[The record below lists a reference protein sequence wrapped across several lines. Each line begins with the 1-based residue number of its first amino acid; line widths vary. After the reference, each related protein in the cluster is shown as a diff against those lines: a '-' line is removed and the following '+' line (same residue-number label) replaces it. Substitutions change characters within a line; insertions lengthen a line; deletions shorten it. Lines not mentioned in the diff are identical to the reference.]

1 MSVGFLRVLGM
12 IALLLGPTASVLA
25 QDAPVRV
32 RGTIDRVEGDTYIV
46 KARGGAEL
54 KVTLAEKAMVVALIK
69 ASLADIKQ
77 GSYVG
82 VSGMPQADGSQKALE
97 VHIFPEAMR
106 GVGDGHRG
114 WDLQPTSTMT
124 NGNVEQATASSDGQV
139 LMLKY
144 KDGEKKIVVSSDT
157 PIVVYVPGERSEL
170 KPGASIFIAAAVKQP
185 DGSLQAP
192 RVNVGRGVAPPM

>member
-12 IALLLGPTASVLA
+12 IALLLAPTASVLA

-54 KVTLAEKAMVVALIK
+54 KVTLAEKATVVALIK

>member
-1 MSVGFLRVLGM
+1 M
-12 IALLLGPTASVLA
+12 IALLSAPTASVLA

-54 KVTLAEKAMVVALIK
+54 KVTLAEKATVVALIK